1 MEIKGSGLF
10 LYVEY
15 EGKQYYRLSYRP
27 LYNYQWFECDFE
39 TKSMQALTNKCAVK
53 YDLAKKLEDIRK
65 ELVAPKQ
72 PELNT
77 EEMFKLLLDA
87 VKRRDE
93 FDSSNYQPNA
103 KFYFTV
109 TVDSE
114 KTFAV
119 LKHMTD
125 EPYVA
130 AIFSDRE
137 IQIYIPNKEQ
147 LGGKR
152 GKKINRLL
160 RLITEKFNIATYLLK
175 EEQSSDTEFVF
186 FKREGEIGPFEKV
199 VTPNP
204 LIIPLSVDT

>member
-1 MEIKGSGLF
+1 MDIKGSGLF

-15 EGKQYYRLSYRP
+15 EGKRYYRLSYPP
-27 LYNYQWFECDFE
+27 LYNYQWFEYDFE
-39 TKSMQALTNKCAVK
+39 TESMQALTNKCSVK
-53 YDLAKKLEDIRK
+53 YVLAKKLEDIRK

-72 PELNT
+72 PELNN
-77 EEMFKLLLDA
+77 EEMLKLLLDA

-93 FDSSNYQPNA
+93 FNSSKYQPNA
-103 KFYFTV
+103 KFHFTV

-160 RLITEKFNIATYLLK
+160 RLITEKFNIATYFFK
-175 EEQSSDTEFVF
+175 ERQSSDTEFVF
-186 FKREGEIGPFEKV
+186 LKREGEIRPFENV
-199 VTPNP
+199 VTTNP